1 MIYIC
6 LHLHNNAATA
16 GLVLWK
22 IRQVMEGFR
31 REYHI
36 LVADDGSSDGTAD
49 VLEPYER
56 ALPMTVRHYTD
67 RRGYASSVE
76 TLIKEALDRTDRP
89 RRDCMVTLPS
99 DFTVSPAVIPDLI
112 RRVESGADVVVA
124 ETSFERASAAVSL
137 VRRLAAWLLKPGMQL
152 KGFRDVTSGVCAF
165 RLITL
170 RTSLK
175 ESGSRLLT
183 TEGPCANAELLARA
197 ATAARQIAVVQVE
210 SQSPE
215 GVQLPREKSL
225 SLALRLHR
233 AGRQVNIPP
242 PRTPVQRAS

>member
-1 MIYIC
+1 
-6 LHLHNNAATA
+6 
-16 GLVLWK
+16 
-22 IRQVMEGFR
+22 
-31 REYHI
+31 
-36 LVADDGSSDGTAD
+36 
-49 VLEPYER
+49 
-56 ALPMTVRHYTD
+56 
-67 RRGYASSVE
+67 
-76 TLIKEALDRTDRP
+76 
-89 RRDCMVTLPS
+89 
-99 DFTVSPAVIPDLI
+99 I

-124 ETSFERASAAVSL
+124 ETSLERASAAVSL

-175 ESGSRLLT
+175 ESGGRLLN

-197 ATAARQIAVVQVE
+197 ATAARQIAVVQVA
-210 SQSPE
+210 SQSPK